1 VFLSNTHSIVLALS
15 TLLNIVFII
24 QQNAIIFGCREVMLR
39 VDAKQG
45 APRDGNSRIE
55 LFQAIQCSFISPLLT
70 LHDSSKNRCRVHTTY
85 VKILIC

>member
-1 VFLSNTHSIVLALS
+1 
-15 TLLNIVFII
+15 
-24 QQNAIIFGCREVMLR
+24 MLR

-70 LHDSSKNRCRVHTTY
+70 LHDEHQA
-85 VKILIC
+85 KIDVGCTLNM

>member
-1 VFLSNTHSIVLALS
+1 MFLSNTHSIVLALS
-15 TLLNIVFII
+15 TFLNIVFII
-24 QQNAIIFGCREVMLR
+24 QQNAIVFGCREVMLR

-70 LHDSSKNRCRVHTTY
+70 LHDEHQA
-85 VKILIC
+85 KIDVGCTLHM

>member
-1 VFLSNTHSIVLALS
+1 MFLSNTHSIVLALS
-15 TLLNIVFII
+15 ALLNIVFII

-55 LFQAIQCSFISPLLT
+55 LFQAIQCSFIFPLLT
-70 LHDSSKNRCRVHTTY
+70 LHDEHQAKIDVGCTLHT
-85 VKILIC
+85 